1 MSVLLVLTSVIKMLI
16 VPTLKAVTSVPAR
29 LDMREMDVIVLV
41 SRTISIILAIGCTP
55 GNSMTW

>member
-29 LDMREMDVIVLV
+29 LDTRGMEFIVLV
-41 SRTISIILAIGCTP
+41 SFKIS
-55 GNSMTW
+55 